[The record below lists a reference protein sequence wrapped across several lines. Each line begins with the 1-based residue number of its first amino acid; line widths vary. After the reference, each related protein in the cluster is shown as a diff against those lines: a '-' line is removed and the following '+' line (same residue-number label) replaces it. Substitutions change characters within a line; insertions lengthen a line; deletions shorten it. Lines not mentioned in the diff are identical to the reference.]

1 MSSIARIRKRIFEP
15 VASKLQSKPDVCA
28 DLDRDGALARILDGG
43 VDLYLARAVELGRSV
58 GLELT
63 FRWKRSAPSSSYAA
77 ARPPTT
83 SARER
88 VLQLAGALTAIREA
102 RGIPKKEFAEAL
114 NRTTNYVTRFDG
126 GTPSYNIGFVIE
138 YATLLDLELAFV
150 DPGLSDVG
158 MPSTDGL
165 SADLPFDPPDDSFL
179 TAPRQRKRDG
189 GARAG
194 AFVGIDEMVGRRNLL
209 IDPVR
214 SYVSTLGK
222 TERKE
227 LSSSLPPD
235 YLNKLKSNKDSPLD
249 YVCTILA
256 ATGHV
261 ATLVPLDKV
270 VEFPTP
276 SYRPPTLFE
285 EVSASGRRMALE
297 IMLRI
302 EEVRRRSGFNPYNL
316 RRLAGLAT
324 GISYSPEDSMP
335 RISTAIRLADVFDLR
350 LIAVPAESPLA
361 GGDLLPDEPTLHAS
375 RLASPY
381 RMRSAPEGV
390 GGEAR
395 DAILQ
400 EIVDMRAFQTQRSK
414 RKQAEAER
422 LEGFRRRRREL
433 LAARTPS
440 EQAVVDDVNATRKR
454 RRARLK
460 AAGIS
465 SYAAGR
471 RSKAAETRR
480 VDVAGS
486 PNPPVRS
493 ASLPPRRSSKRTA
506 TEAAAAA
513 RRDLDDRFMKT
524 DKAVSEA
531 LATLRGQLGDRARE
545 IAQHRPSFAALI
557 AATTRTGQALQ
568 LSNKARSWRLHTRRP
583 LSELR
588 AEWTAILDGVLVPLG
603 PAEDPDGSAL
613 DQVRTLSPDVSL
625 KLVLYCLGRAG
636 CRLSLA

>member
-1 MSSIARIRKRIFEP
+1 M
-15 VASKLQSKPDVCA
+15 
-28 DLDRDGALARILDGG
+28 
-43 VDLYLARAVELGRSV
+43 
-58 GLELT
+58 
-63 FRWKRSAPSSSYAA
+63 
-77 ARPPTT
+77 
-83 SARER
+83 
-88 VLQLAGALTAIREA
+88 
-102 RGIPKKEFAEAL
+102 
-114 NRTTNYVTRFDG
+114 NRRTNYVTRFDG
-126 GTPSYNIGFVIE
+126 GTLNYNINFVIE
-138 YATLLDLELAFV
+138 YSTLLDLKLEFV
-150 DPGLSDVG
+150 DPDLVGIGMPGIEGLS
-158 MPSTDGL
+158 PE
-165 SADLPFDPPDDSFL
+165 LPFDPPDDLFL
-179 TAPRQRKRDG
+179 TAPRQRKRAG
-189 GARAG
+189 GARVG

-222 TERKE
+222 TERQE
-227 LSSSLPPD
+227 LSSSLPPN

-270 VEFPTP
+270 VEFPAP

-285 EVSASGRRMALE
+285 EDLASGRRMALE

-361 GGDLLPDEPTLHAS
+361 GGDLLPAEPTLHAS

-381 RMRSAPEGV
+381 RMRSAPDGA

-400 EIVDMRAFQTQRSK
+400 EIVDMRAFQTKRSK
-414 RKQAEAER
+414 GKQAEAER

-440 EQAVVDDVNATRKR
+440 EQAVADDINATRKR

-506 TEAAAAA
+506 TEAAAAF
-513 RRDLDDRFMKT
+513 RRDLDDRFASFMKT

-531 LATLRGQLGDRARE
+531 LATLRGQLGDRGRE

-557 AATTRTGQALQ
+557 AATTRTGQSLQ

-588 AEWTAILDGVLVPLG
+588 AEWAAILDGVLVPLG